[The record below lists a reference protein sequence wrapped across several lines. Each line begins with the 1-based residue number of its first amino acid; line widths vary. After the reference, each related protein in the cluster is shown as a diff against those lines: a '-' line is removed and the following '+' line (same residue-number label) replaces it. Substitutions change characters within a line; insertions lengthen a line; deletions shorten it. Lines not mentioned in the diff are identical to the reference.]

1 MSLTRLKYLM
11 NEGTDDEIAQYL
23 KQLGIGVGAPM
34 IGAPIAWIS
43 STQMPNE
50 IMPSMKGM
58 VFLKLNGQTF
68 DKELYPDLAKCLP
81 SGVLPELRGE
91 FIRGLDDGRGVD
103 AGRVINT
110 GQDATYIRTAVQDY
124 YGVDVSPSVKVGI
137 SFASADKIQTFGLP
151 DNSKAGDSSIYV
163 PASSDNSVTGNQ
175 RTAEDGFNSVW
186 ISVRPRNVSFMYIV
200 RAK

>member
-11 NEGTDDEIAQYL
+11 NEGTDAEVEAYL
-23 KQLGIGVGAPM
+23 RQLGIGNGAPL

-68 DKELYPDLAKCLP
+68 DKELYSDLAKCFP

-91 FIRGLDDGRGVD
+91 FIRGFDDGRGVD
-103 AGRVINT
+103 VGRALLTNQNPQSGSLGFSLGTYAAALTPGSIVI
-110 GQDATYIRTAVQDY
+110 
-124 YGVDVSPSVKVGI
+124 
-137 SFASADKIQTFGLP
+137 
-151 DNSKAGDSSIYV
+151 
-163 PASSDNSVTGNQ
+163 SDNLTVWGVTANGSTPTSIENTNGPGQ
-175 RTAEDGFNSVW
+175 GDIWVRPTDT
-186 ISVRPRNVSFMYIV
+186 RPRNISFMYIV

>member
-11 NEGTDDEIAQYL
+11 NEGTDDEIEQYL

-91 FIRGLDDGRGVD
+91 FIRGFDDGRGVD
-103 AGRVINT
+103 GGRVLLSN
-110 GQDATYIRTAVQDY
+110 QDATSIRTAVQDY
-124 YGVDVSPSVKVGI
+124 YGFDLSPSVKVGI
-137 SFASADKIQTFGLP
+137 SFASADKIQTIGTP
-151 DNSKAGDSSIYV
+151 ANPKAGDCSDYV
-163 PASSDNSVTGNQ
+163 PASADNSITGNQ
-175 RTAEDGFNSVW
+175 KTAEDGFSGVW
-186 ISVRPRNVSFMYIV
+186 ISMRPRNLSFMYIV